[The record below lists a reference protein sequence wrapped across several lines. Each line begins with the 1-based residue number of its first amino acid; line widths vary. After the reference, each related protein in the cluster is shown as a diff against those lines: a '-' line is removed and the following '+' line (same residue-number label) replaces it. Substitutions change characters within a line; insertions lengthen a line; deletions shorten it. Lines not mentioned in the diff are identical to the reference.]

1 MRALHL
7 FACVSLCV
15 TSFSSLAVAQQQSG
29 PSANAPRYGYA
40 VVDVTYIFKNFTK
53 FSSQMEGMKTA
64 MEAADS
70 QLKADRDTVASKE
83 QAREQYNP
91 GSPEFKQVDEEIA
104 RLKAE
109 FQLKAGKIRR
119 DFLEREAQVY
129 YSTFMEVSNAVQYY
143 AQQHNIGMVLRFNG
157 DSIDPNNREDILRA
171 INKPVV
177 FQNNV
182 DITPDVLAL
191 LNRGG
196 APGSGSVPGGS
207 PAAPAGNLG
216 TANAATSAGAA
227 AAPGATQ
234 RR

>member
-1 MRALHL
+1 VRALHL
-7 FACVSLCV
+7 SLC
-15 TSFSSLAVAQQQSG
+15 LCLCVASIASVAHGQQQGQPTTG

-40 VVDVTYIFKNFTK
+40 VVDVTYIFKNFSK
-53 FSSQMEGMKTA
+53 FNSQMEGMKTA
-64 MEAADS
+64 MESADS
-70 QLKADRDTVASKE
+70 QLKADRDAVASKE
-83 QAREQYNP
+83 KMREQYQP
-91 GSPEFKQVDEEIA
+91 ASPEFKQLDEEIA

-119 DFLEREAQVY
+119 DFMEKEAQVY
-129 YSTFMEVSNAVQYY
+129 YSTFLEVSNAVQYY

-196 APGSGSVPGGS
+196 TPASGGVANGAS
-207 PAAPAGNLG
+207 AAGV
-216 TANAATSAGAA
+216 GAA
-227 AAPGATQ
+227 SGATQ

>member
-1 MRALHL
+1 MKALHL
-7 FACVSLCV
+7 FSIVSLCIAAL
-15 TSFSSLAVAQQQSG
+15 SNQAMAQEAG
-29 PSANAPRYGYA
+29 PSANSARYGYG
-40 VVDVTYIFKNFTK
+40 VVDVTYIFKHYQRFTTSMESMK
-53 FSSQMEGMKTA
+53 KEMEG
-64 MEAADS
+64 ADG
-70 QLKADRDTVASKE
+70 QLKSERDTIAEKE
-83 QAREQYNP
+83 HAREQYNP
-91 GSPEFKQVDEEIA
+91 GAPEFKQVDEEIA

-129 YSTFMEVSNAVQYY
+129 YQTYQEVSNAVQYY

-157 DSIDPNNREDILRA
+157 DAIDPNNREDILRA

-191 LNRGG
+191 LNRGATPGGTLPAANAGG
-196 APGSGSVPGGS
+196 AP
-207 PAAPAGNLG
+207 
-216 TANAATSAGAA
+216 
-227 AAPGATQ
+227 

>member
-1 MRALHL
+1 VRALHL
-7 FACVSLCV
+7 FVCVSLCV
-15 TSFSSLAVAQQQSG
+15 ASLNSQASAQAPNAAPG

-40 VVDVTYIFKNFTK
+40 VVDVTYIFKNYAK
-53 FSSQMEGMKTA
+53 FSQQMEGMKTA
-64 MEAADS
+64 MESADS

-83 QAREQYNP
+83 QMREQYNP
-91 GSPEFKQVDEEIA
+91 GAPEFKQIDEEIA

-119 DFLEREAQVY
+119 DFMEREAQVY

-196 APGSGSVPGGS
+196 TPGNTPT
-207 PAAPAGNLG
+207 APAGGLQ
-216 TANAATSAGAA
+216 TANGSSSAGAA
-227 AAPGATQ
+227 PPSTQ

>member
-7 FACVSLCV
+7 FVCVSLCV
-15 TSFSSLAVAQQQSG
+15 ASLYSKASAQAPSPTPG

-40 VVDVTYIFKNFTK
+40 VVDVTYIFKNYAK
-53 FSSQMEGMKTA
+53 FSQQMEGMKTA
-64 MEAADS
+64 MESADS

-83 QAREQYNP
+83 QMREQYNP
-91 GSPEFKQVDEEIA
+91 GAPEFKQIDEEIA

-119 DFLEREAQVY
+119 DFMEREAQVY

-182 DITPDVLAL
+182 DITPDVLTP

-196 APGSGSVPGGS
+196 TPSNT
-207 PAAPAGNLG
+207 PAAPASGLQ
-216 TANAATSAGAA
+216 TANGAASAGAA
-227 AAPGATQ
+227 PPATQ

>member
-1 MRALHL
+1 VRALHL
-7 FACVSLCV
+7 FAYVSICVASL
-15 TSFSSLAVAQQQSG
+15 SSVASAQQTAG
-29 PSANAPRYGYA
+29 PSANAPRHGYA
-40 VVDVTYIFKNFTK
+40 VVDVTYIFKNYAK
-53 FSSQMEGMKTA
+53 FNSQMEGMKSA

-70 QLKADRDTVASKE
+70 QLKSDRDTVAGKE
-83 QAREQYNP
+83 QMREQYNP
-91 GSPEFKQVDEEIA
+91 GSPEFKTVDEEIA

-119 DFLEREAQVY
+119 DFMEREAQVY
-129 YSTFMEVSNAVQYY
+129 YSTYMEVSNAVQYY

-196 APGSGSVPGGS
+196 TPGGNQ
-207 PAAPAGNLG
+207 PAGI
-216 TANAATSAGAA
+216 TANAASGAGAA
-227 AAPGATQ
+227 VGGTQ

>member
-15 TSFSSLAVAQQQSG
+15 ATLSSVANAQQSG

-40 VVDVTYIFKNFTK
+40 VVDVTYIFKNYAK
-53 FSSQMEGMKTA
+53 FNSQMEGMKSA
-64 MEAADS
+64 MESADS
-70 QLKADRDTVASKE
+70 QLKADRDTVAEKE
-83 QAREQYNP
+83 RMREQFNA

-119 DFLEREAQVY
+119 DFLEKEAQVY
-129 YSTFMEVSNAVQYY
+129 YNTFLEVSNAVQYY

-177 FQNNV
+177 YQNSV

-196 APGSGSVPGGS
+196 N
-207 PAAPAGNLG
+207 PATGAQAPAGNLG
-216 TANAATSAGAA
+216 TANAAAGA
-227 AAPGATQ
+227 GGTQ

>member
-1 MRALHL
+1 MKALHL

-15 TSFSSLAVAQQQSG
+15 ASFSSLAVAQESG

-40 VVDVTYIFKNFTK
+40 VVDITYIFKNFAK
-53 FSSQMEGMKTA
+53 FNSQMEGMKTA

-83 QAREQYNP
+83 QMREQYNP

-129 YSTFMEVSNAVQYY
+129 YSTFNEVSNAVQYY

-196 APGSGSVPGGS
+196 TPSGS
-207 PAAPAGNLG
+207 PATPAQNLS
-216 TANAATSAGAA
+216 TANGATGAGAA
-227 AAPGATQ
+227 ATGSQ
-234 RR
+234 HR

>member
-1 MRALHL
+1 MKAPHL
-7 FACVSLCV
+7 FTCVSLCV
-15 TSFSSLAVAQQQSG
+15 ASFNCLAVAQESG

-40 VVDVTYIFKNFTK
+40 VVDVTYIFKNFAK
-53 FSSQMEGMKTA
+53 FNSQMEGMKTA
-64 MEAADS
+64 MESADS

-129 YSTFMEVSNAVQYY
+129 YTTFMEVSNAVQYY

-196 APGSGSVPGGS
+196 APSGSGT
-207 PAAPAGNLG
+207 PAAPSGNLG
-216 TANAATSAGAA
+216 TANAATGAGAA
-227 AAPGATQ
+227 VAPGATQ

>member
-1 MRALHL
+1 MKALHV
-7 FACVSLCV
+7 FSIVSLG
-15 TSFSSLAVAQQQSG
+15 LAALASQATAQQANPNAAAAAG
-29 PSANAPRYGYA
+29 PSANSARFGYG
-40 VVDVTYIFKNFTK
+40 VVDVTYIFKHYQRFT
-53 FSSQMEGMKTA
+53 SSMDGMKKE
-64 MEAADS
+64 MESADGG
-70 QLKADRDTVASKE
+70 LKTERDTIAEKE
-83 QAREQYNP
+83 RLREQYNP
-91 GSPEFKQVDEEIA
+91 GAPEFKVIDEEIA

-129 YSTFMEVSNAVQYY
+129 YQTYQEVSNAVQYY

-157 DSIDPNNREDILRA
+157 DAIDPNNREDILRA

-196 APGSGSVPGGS
+196 AAGGVG
-207 PAAPAGNLG
+207 AAA
-216 TANAATSAGAA
+216 SAGA
-227 AAPGATQ
+227 PV

>member
-1 MRALHL
+1 M
-7 FACVSLCV
+7 
-15 TSFSSLAVAQQQSG
+15 G
-29 PSANAPRYGYA
+29 PSANAPKYGYA
-40 VVDVTYIFKNFTK
+40 VVDITYIFKNYSK
-53 FSSQMEGMKTA
+53 FNQQMEQMKTA
-64 MEAADS
+64 MEGADT
-70 QLKADRDTVASKE
+70 QLKADRDAVAAKE
-83 QAREQYNP
+83 EMRGQYNP
-91 GSPEFKQVDEEIA
+91 GSPEFKSADEEVA

-119 DFLEREAQVY
+119 DFMEREAAVY
-129 YSTFMEVSNAVQYY
+129 YNTFMEVSNAVTYY

-196 APGSGSVPGGS
+196 G
-207 PAAPAGNLG
+207 APAGN
-216 TANAATSAGAA
+216 AATASGANGA
-227 AAPGATQ
+227 PAPGATQ

>member
-1 MRALHL
+1 VKALHL
-7 FACVSLCV
+7 FFCLSLCV
-15 TSFSSLAVAQQQSG
+15 GSLSAVAYGQQQQGQQPTTG
-29 PSANAPRYGYA
+29 PSANAARYGYA
-40 VVDVTYIFKNFTK
+40 VVDVTYIFKNYAK
-53 FSSQMEGMKTA
+53 FNSQMEGMKTA
-64 MEAADS
+64 MEGADT
-70 QLKADRDTVASKE
+70 QLKADRDAVASKE
-83 QAREQYNP
+83 KMREQYNP
-91 GSPEFKQVDEEIA
+91 SSPEFKQIDEEIA

-119 DFLEREAQVY
+119 DFMEREAQVY
-129 YSTFMEVSNAVQYY
+129 YNTFLEVSNAVQYY

-182 DITPDVLAL
+182 DITPDVLTL

-196 APGSGSVPGGS
+196 NAI
-207 PAAPAGNLG
+207 
-216 TANAATSAGAA
+216 ANRASAAGAT

-234 RR
+234 HQ

>member
-1 MRALHL
+1 MKALHL
-7 FACVSLCV
+7 FSIVSLGLAALASP
-15 TSFSSLAVAQQQSG
+15 TSAQQTG
-29 PSANAPRYGYA
+29 PSANSARYGYG
-40 VVDVTYIFKNFTK
+40 VVDVTYIFKHYQRFTT
-53 FSSQMEGMKTA
+53 SMENMKKE
-64 MEAADS
+64 MESADG
-70 QLKADRDTVASKE
+70 QIKTERDAIVEKE
-83 QAREQYNP
+83 RAREQYNP
-91 GSPEFKQVDEEIA
+91 GAPEFKQIDEEIA

-129 YSTFMEVSNAVQYY
+129 YQTYQEVSNAVQYY

-157 DSIDPNNREDILRA
+157 DAIDPNNREDILRA

-196 APGSGSVPGGS
+196 TPGGTL
-207 PAAPAGNLG
+207 PAA
-216 TANAATSAGAA
+216 SAGAA
-227 AAPGATQ
+227 TKY
-234 RR
+234 

>member
-1 MRALHL
+1 MKALHL
-7 FACVSLCV
+7 FVCVSLCAV
-15 TSFSSLAVAQQQSG
+15 SFSTVASAQQQQG
-29 PSANAPRYGYA
+29 PSANAPRYGYG
-40 VVDVTYIFKNFTK
+40 VVDITYIFKNYARFNQ
-53 FSSQMEGMKTA
+53 QMEGMKSA
-64 MEAADS
+64 MESADS
-70 QLKADRDTVASKE
+70 QLKQDRDTVASKE
-83 QAREQYNP
+83 QMREQYNP

-119 DFLEREAQVY
+119 DFMEKEAQVY
-129 YSTFMEVSNAVQYY
+129 YNTFLEVTNAVQYY

-196 APGSGSVPGGS
+196 TPGQQPPGN
-207 PAAPAGNLG
+207 AN
-216 TANAATSAGAA
+216 TANGAASAGAA
-227 AAPGATQ
+227 ATGTQ

>member
-1 MRALHL
+1 VRALPL
-7 FACVSLCV
+7 FVCVSLV
-15 TSFSSLAVAQQQSG
+15 LSSLSSLASAQQTG
-29 PSANAPRYGYA
+29 PSANAPKYGYA
-40 VVDVTYIFKNFTK
+40 VVDITYIFKNYSK
-53 FSSQMEGMKTA
+53 FNQQMEQMKTA
-64 MEAADS
+64 MEGADT
-70 QLKADRDTVASKE
+70 QLKADRDAVASKE
-83 QAREQYNP
+83 EMRQQYNP
-91 GSPEFKQVDEEIA
+91 GSPEFKTVDEEVA

-119 DFLEREAQVY
+119 DFMEREAAVY
-129 YSTFMEVSNAVQYY
+129 YNTFMEVSNAVQYY

-157 DSIDPNNREDILRA
+157 DSIDPNNREDILKA

-196 APGSGSVPGGS
+196 TIP
-207 PAAPAGNLG
+207 
-216 TANAATSAGAA
+216 GAA
-227 AAPGATQ
+227 APVGNGATATGTNGAPAPGATQ

>member
-1 MRALHL
+1 MKALHL
-7 FACVSLCV
+7 FLCLSLCIA
-15 TSFSSLAVAQQQSG
+15 SSSSVARGQQQGQQPTTG
-29 PSANAPRYGYA
+29 PSANAPRYGYG
-40 VVDVTYIFKNFTK
+40 VVDVTYIFKNYAK
-53 FSSQMEGMKTA
+53 FNSQMEGMKTA
-64 MEAADS
+64 MESADS
-70 QLKADRDTVASKE
+70 QLKADRDAVASKE
-83 QAREQYNP
+83 KMREQYQP
-91 GSPEFKQVDEEIA
+91 ASPEFKTLDEEIA

-119 DFLEREAQVY
+119 DFMEREAQVY
-129 YSTFMEVSNAVQYY
+129 YSTFLEVSNAVQYY

-196 APGSGSVPGGS
+196 T
-207 PAAPAGNLG
+207 PAVGQG
-216 TANAATSAGAA
+216 VSTANAAAGAA
-227 AAPGATQ
+227 ATGAGAVQ

>member
-1 MRALHL
+1 VRALHL
-7 FACVSLCV
+7 FVCVSLCV
-15 TSFSSLAVAQQQSG
+15 ASFSSLASAQETG

-40 VVDVTYIFKNFTK
+40 VVDVTYIFKNYAK
-53 FSSQMEGMKTA
+53 FSQQMEGMKTA
-64 MEAADS
+64 MESADS
-70 QLKADRDTVASKE
+70 QLKADRDTVTSKE
-83 QAREQYNP
+83 QMREQYNP
-91 GSPEFKQVDEEIA
+91 GAPEFKQIDEEIA

-119 DFLEREAQVY
+119 DFMEREAQVY
-129 YSTFMEVSNAVQYY
+129 YTTFMEVSNAVQYY

-196 APGSGSVPGGS
+196 TPGNT
-207 PAAPAGNLG
+207 PAVPAGGLQ
-216 TANAATSAGAA
+216 TANGAASAGAA
-227 AAPGATQ
+227 ATGAP

>member
-7 FACVSLCV
+7 FVCVSTCV
-15 TSFSSLAVAQQQSG
+15 TSLCSQASAQAPSPAPG

-40 VVDVTYIFKNFTK
+40 VVDVTYIFKNYAK
-53 FSSQMEGMKTA
+53 FSQQMEGMKTA
-64 MEAADS
+64 MESADS

-83 QAREQYNP
+83 QALGEFNP
-91 GSPEFKQVDEEIA
+91 GTPDFNQIDEEIA

-119 DFLEREAQVY
+119 DFMEREAQVY

-196 APGSGSVPGGS
+196 TPSNT
-207 PAAPAGNLG
+207 PAAPAGGLQ
-216 TANAATSAGAA
+216 TANGAASAGA
-227 AAPGATQ
+227 PPATQ

>member
-1 MRALHL
+1 
-7 FACVSLCV
+7 VSLCV
-15 TSFSSLAVAQQQSG
+15 ASVSSLAVAQQSG
-29 PSANAPRYGYA
+29 PSANAPKYGYA
-40 VVDVTYIFKNFTK
+40 VVDVTYIFKNYAK
-53 FSSQMEGMKTA
+53 FNQQMEGMKTA
-64 MEAADS
+64 MESADS
-70 QLKADRDTVASKE
+70 QLKADRDTVAGKE
-83 QAREQYNP
+83 KMREDYVP
-91 GSPEFKQVDEEIA
+91 GSPEFKQIDEEVA

-119 DFLEREAQVY
+119 DFLEKEAQVY

-191 LNRGG
+191 LNRGAIPNASPV
-196 APGSGSVPGGS
+196 APV
-207 PAAPAGNLG
+207 GNAS
-216 TANAATSAGAA
+216 TANGAA
-227 AAPGATQ
+227 AATPGGLQ

>member
-1 MRALHL
+1 VRALHL
-7 FACVSLCV
+7 FVCVSLCV
-15 TSFSSLAVAQQQSG
+15 ASMNSQASAQAPSPTPG

-40 VVDVTYIFKNFTK
+40 VVDVTYIFKNYAK
-53 FSSQMEGMKTA
+53 FSQQMEGMKTA
-64 MEAADS
+64 MESADS

-83 QAREQYNP
+83 QMREQYNP
-91 GSPEFKQVDEEIA
+91 GAPEFKQIDEEIA

-119 DFLEREAQVY
+119 DFMEREAQVY

-196 APGSGSVPGGS
+196 TPGNT
-207 PAAPAGNLG
+207 PAAPAGGLQ
-216 TANAATSAGAA
+216 TANGAASAGAA
-227 AAPGATQ
+227 ATAPQ
-234 RR
+234 RH

>member
-1 MRALHL
+1 ME
-7 FACVSLCV
+7 
-15 TSFSSLAVAQQQSG
+15 
-29 PSANAPRYGYA
+29 SADA
-40 VVDVTYIFKNFTK
+40 
-53 FSSQMEGMKTA
+53 
-64 MEAADS
+64 
-70 QLKADRDTVASKE
+70 QLKADRDTVANKE
-83 QAREQYNP
+83 KMREQFNA

-119 DFLEREAQVY
+119 DFMEREAQVY
-129 YSTFMEVSNAVQYY
+129 YNTYMEVSNAVQYY
-143 AQQHNIGMVLRFNG
+143 AQQHNIGMVLKFNG

-196 APGSGSVPGGS
+196 TPGAT
-207 PAAPAGNLG
+207 PAAQVG
-216 TANAATSAGAA
+216 TASGANGAGAA
-227 AAPGATQ
+227 ATGTQ

>member
-53 FSSQMEGMKTA
+53 FNSQMEQMKSS
-64 MEAADS
+64 MEAADT
-70 QLKADRDTVASKE
+70 QLKTDRDTVASKE

-196 APGSGSVPGGS
+196 APGTT

-216 TANAATSAGAA
+216 TASGATSAGAV

>member
-1 MRALHL
+1 VRALPL
-7 FACVSLCV
+7 FVCVSLIL
-15 TSFSSLAVAQQQSG
+15 SSLSSSSVASAQAQQVG
-29 PSANAPRYGYA
+29 PSANAPKYGYA
-40 VVDVTYIFKNFTK
+40 VVDVTYIFKNYSK
-53 FSSQMEGMKTA
+53 FNQQMEQMKTA
-64 MEAADS
+64 MEAADT
-70 QLKADRDTVASKE
+70 QLKADRDAVASKE
-83 QAREQYNP
+83 EMRQQYNP
-91 GSPEFKQVDEEIA
+91 GSPEFKTVDEEVA

-119 DFLEREAQVY
+119 DFMEREAAVY
-129 YSTFMEVSNAVQYY
+129 YSTFMEVSNAVTYY
-143 AQQHNIGMVLRFNG
+143 AQHNNIGMVLRFNG

-196 APGSGSVPGGS
+196 T
-207 PAAPAGNLG
+207 PATG
-216 TANAATSAGAA
+216 NAATATGTNGAP
-227 AAPGATQ
+227 APGATQ

>member
-1 MRALHL
+1 VRALPL
-7 FACVSLCV
+7 FVCVSLV
-15 TSFSSLAVAQQQSG
+15 LSSLCSLASAQQTG
-29 PSANAPRYGYA
+29 PSANAPKYGYA
-40 VVDVTYIFKNFTK
+40 VVDVTYIFKNYSRFN
-53 FSSQMEGMKTA
+53 QEMEQMKTA
-64 MEAADS
+64 MEAADT
-70 QLKADRDTVASKE
+70 QLKADRDAVASKE
-83 QAREQYNP
+83 EMRQQYNP
-91 GSPEFKQVDEEIA
+91 GSPEFKTVDEEVA

-119 DFLEREAQVY
+119 DFMEREAAVY
-129 YSTFMEVSNAVQYY
+129 YSTFMEVSNAVMHY
-143 AQQHNIGMVLRFNG
+143 AQNNNIGMVLRFNG

-196 APGSGSVPGGS
+196 TPATGNAATASG
-207 PAAPAGNLG
+207 
-216 TANAATSAGAA
+216 ANAAP
-227 AAPGATQ
+227 APGATQ

>member
-1 MRALHL
+1 MRALPL
-7 FACVSLCV
+7 FVCVSVLL
-15 TSFSSLAVAQQQSG
+15 SSLCSMASAQQTG

-40 VVDVTYIFKNFTK
+40 VVDITYIFKNFTK
-53 FSSQMEGMKTA
+53 FNQQMEQMKTA
-64 MEAADS
+64 MEQADA

-83 QAREQYNP
+83 EMRQQYNP
-91 GSPEFKQVDEEIA
+91 GSPEFKTVDEEVA

-119 DFLEREAQVY
+119 DFMEREAAVY
-129 YSTFMEVSNAVQYY
+129 YNTFMEVSNAVQYY

-157 DSIDPNNREDILRA
+157 DSIDPNNREDILKA

-196 APGSGSVPGGS
+196 GV
-207 PAAPAGNLG
+207 PAGN
-216 TANAATSAGAA
+216 AATASGANGAGAGVP
-227 AAPGATQ
+227 APGATQ

>member
-1 MRALHL
+1 VKTLQL
-7 FACVSLCV
+7 LTLACLSVLTLDTV
-15 TSFSSLAVAQQQSG
+15 AVAQQTS
-29 PSANAPRYGYA
+29 PSANSARYGYG
-40 VVDVTYIFKNFTK
+40 VVDVTYIFKNYQRFN
-53 FSSQMEGMKTA
+53 SQMEGMKTE

-70 QLKADRDTVASKE
+70 KLKTDRDTIAEKE
-83 QAREQYNP
+83 RMREQYNA
-91 GSPEFKQVDEEIA
+91 GSVEFKQADEEVA

-129 YSTFMEVSNAVQYY
+129 YQTYTEVSNAVQYY

-157 DSIDPNNREDILRA
+157 DVIDPNNREDILRA

-191 LNRGG
+191 LNRG
-196 APGSGSVPGGS
+196 
-207 PAAPAGNLG
+207 AAGG
-216 TANAATSAGAA
+216 TASTASQGNAAGSAV
-227 AAPGATQ
+227 
-234 RR
+234 RH

>member
-1 MRALHL
+1 MRAHL

-15 TSFSSLAVAQQQSG
+15 ALFCSVASAQQQQPQSG
-29 PSANAPRYGYA
+29 PSANAARYGYA
-40 VVDVTYIFKNFTK
+40 VVDVTYIFKNYAK
-53 FSSQMEGMKTA
+53 FNQQMEGMKGA
-64 MEAADS
+64 MESADA
-70 QLKADRDTVASKE
+70 QLKADRDTVAGKE

-119 DFLEREAQVY
+119 DFLEKEAQVY

-143 AQQHNIGMVLRFNG
+143 AQQHSIGMVLRFNG

-196 APGSGSVPGGS
+196 APGN
-207 PAAPAGNLG
+207 AAPAGNLG
-216 TANAATSAGAA
+216 TANAATGAGAA
-227 AAPGATQ
+227 AGAPQ

>member
-1 MRALHL
+1 VRALPL
-7 FACVSLCV
+7 FVCVSLVLNSLCSV
-15 TSFSSLAVAQQQSG
+15 TSAQQTAPPQMG
-29 PSANAPRYGYA
+29 PSANAPKYGYA
-40 VVDVTYIFKNFTK
+40 VVDVTYIFKNYAK
-53 FSSQMEGMKTA
+53 FNQQMEQMKTA
-64 MEAADS
+64 MEGADT
-70 QLKADRDTVASKE
+70 QLKADRDAVASKE
-83 QAREQYNP
+83 EMRQQYNP
-91 GSPEFKQVDEEIA
+91 GSPEFKTVDEEVA

-119 DFLEREAQVY
+119 DFMEREAQVY

-196 APGSGSVPGGS
+196 TIPGGTV
-207 PAAPAGNLG
+207 PAGN
-216 TANAATSAGAA
+216 AATATSTNGAAGAL
-227 AAPGATQ
+227 P